1 MSSYVQRGHAECF
14 LSINGCRELVK
25 GVVMKGRQEG
35 EKGSPVVVTW
45 ANYHYLDFVLN
56 WVYHMNKTGCQSYL
70 VGAMDDALL
79 EELVEHKI
87 PAFGM
92 SSGLSLDD
100 FGWGTSTFNKMGRE
114 KINLIYTFTKWGFDV
129 IISDVDTVWMKDP
142 IPYME
147 RVSLCLLVS
156 IVCILVDRSTN
167 TFVAVSGS

>member
-1 MSSYVQRGHAECF
+1 
-14 LSINGCRELVK
+14 
-25 GVVMKGRQEG
+25 
-35 EKGSPVVVTW
+35 
-45 ANYHYLDFVLN
+45 
-56 WVYHMNKTGCQSYL
+56 
-70 VGAMDDALL
+70 
-79 EELVEHKI
+79 
-87 PAFGM
+87 
-92 SSGLSLDD
+92 
-100 FGWGTSTFNKMGRE
+100 MGRE

>member
-1 MSSYVQRGHAECF
+1 
-14 LSINGCRELVK
+14 
-25 GVVMKGRQEG
+25 
-35 EKGSPVVVTW
+35 
-45 ANYHYLDFVLN
+45 
-56 WVYHMNKTGCQSYL
+56 MNKTGCQSYL

-79 EELVEHKI
+79 EELVERKI

-147 RVSLCLLVS
+147 RVSLCLPFTDD
-156 IVCILVDRSTN
+156 IVLVDRSIHH
-167 TFVAVSGS
+167 FPLAVSGG